1 LIVSFKKAFLKD
13 LEKLNEDDARKIKRI
28 VFDSFPKVTNLSEL
42 PNLKKLKGNSP
53 FYRMRVG
60 DYRIGLELRSADQIV
75 FYRVLHRKDIYKYF
89 P

>member
-1 LIVSFKKAFLKD
+1 MIVSFKKVFLKD
-13 LEKLNEDDARKIKRI
+13 LEKLNEDDARKIQKI
-28 VFDSFPKVTNLSEL
+28 VFDSFPKATNLSEL
-42 PNLKKLKGNSP
+42 PNVKKLKGNSS

-60 DYRIGLELRSADQIV
+60 DYRIGLEVRSPVQIV

>member
-1 LIVSFKKAFLKD
+1 MIVSFKKAFLKD
-13 LEKLNEDDARKIKRI
+13 LEKLNEDDARKIKKI
-28 VFDSFPKVTNLSEL
+28 VFDSFPKATNLSEL
-42 PNLKKLKGNSP
+42 PNVKKLKGNSS

-60 DYRIGLELRSADQIV
+60 DYRIGLEVRSPDQIV